1 MRWSTSLVSVSGAM
15 ACLAACN
22 PTNAA
27 TTTTRGPSSPVANPS
42 VAVTPDT
49 GLTDSQSVTITGS
62 GYQPKEHLTVL
73 ECGGTDVVQTGKPI
87 GGDCATF
94 EDKNISA
101 SARDAESTAF
111 VVYKGPIGG
120 NYVDCTKAPGCVVSV
135 LQESTARPLA
145 FAMVAFTG

>member
-49 GLTDSQSVTITGS
+49 GLTDSQRDHHRVWL
-62 GYQPKEHLTVL
+62 PAKR
-73 ECGGTDVVQTGKPI
+73 
-87 GGDCATF
+87 
-94 EDKNISA
+94 A
-101 SARDAESTAF
+101 SD
-111 VVYKGPIGG
+111 GP
-120 NYVDCTKAPGCVVSV
+120 
-135 LQESTARPLA
+135 
-145 FAMVAFTG
+145 